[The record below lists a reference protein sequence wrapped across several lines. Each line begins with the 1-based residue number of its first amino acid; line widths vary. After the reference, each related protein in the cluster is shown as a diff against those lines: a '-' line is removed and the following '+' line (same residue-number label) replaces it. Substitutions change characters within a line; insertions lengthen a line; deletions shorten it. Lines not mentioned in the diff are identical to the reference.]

1 MGEIPVI
8 DLGPY
13 FSGGAAG
20 KAKVAAAVDR
30 ACTDIGF
37 LIVTGHGVPAA
48 LVEDMRATSRR
59 FFDLPMDAKMAYK
72 MPDDRYRG
80 YTAYG
85 GEALSYSLGDESPPD
100 LKEGFSIG
108 PCDTAQD
115 AYHAAGGTFFA
126 PNMWPPEMPELRP
139 VWTRY
144 YGAMEGLATD
154 LMRIFALGLGM
165 DEHYFDDKVDR
176 HITNFTAMHYPPVT
190 GEVLPNQ
197 LRGGAHTDYG
207 SLTIVQRDDSPGG
220 LQVQDKSGAWI
231 DAPYIPDSFVIN
243 LGDLMAEWTN
253 DRWVSTLHRVVPP
266 PPQAAATADRMSLL
280 FFHQPNYDA
289 RIEVLPTCTGPD
301 NPPRY
306 GNTTSGEHVMEK
318 IRRHR
323 MPGLESAAE

>member
-13 FSGGAAG
+13 FDGGAEG

-37 LIVTGHGVPAA
+37 LIVTGHRVDPALIA
-48 LVEDMRATSRR
+48 EMRAVSRR
-59 FFDLPMDAKMAYK
+59 FFDLPMPAKLAYK
-72 MPDDRYRG
+72 MPPDRYRG
-80 YTAYG
+80 YTAFG

-108 PCDTAQD
+108 PCDTPDD
-115 AYHAAGGTFFA
+115 AYHRAGGAFFA
-126 PNMWPPEMPELRP
+126 ENIWPAEMPEMRP

-144 YGAMEGLATD
+144 YNAMEGLATG
-154 LMRIFALGLGM
+154 LMRVFALGLGM
-165 DEHYFDDKVDR
+165 DEHFFDAKVDR

-207 SLTIVQRDDSPGG
+207 SLTIVQRDEAPGG
-220 LQVQDKSGAWI
+220 LQVLDKSGAWI
-231 DAPYIPDSFVIN
+231 DAPYVPDSFVIN

-253 DRWVSTLHRVVPP
+253 DKWVSTLHRVVPP
-266 PPQAAATADRMSLL
+266 PPEQAAKADRLSLL

-289 RIEVLPTCTGPD
+289 RIEVLPTCTSAE
-301 NPPRY
+301 NPPKY
-306 GNTTSGEHVMEK
+306 GRTTSGEHVTEK

-323 MPGLESAAE
+323 TPDLNAAE